1 MSHPRLLSG
10 KGKLMTM
17 MVCTNDDDDDDDDGD
32 DDDDDDDDGDGDGE
46 ILKMT
51 TLYLHATQGGPGG
64 IQGGVQRSANWTRA
78 C

>member
-17 MVCTNDDDDDDDDGD
+17 RVCTNDDDDDDGD
-32 DDDDDDDDGDGDGE
+32 DDDDDDGDGDGDGE

-51 TLYLHATQGGPGG
+51 TPQPK
-64 IQGGVQRSANWTRA
+64 GVQGVSRGESSGQQIEPVPARTMGV
-78 C
+78 